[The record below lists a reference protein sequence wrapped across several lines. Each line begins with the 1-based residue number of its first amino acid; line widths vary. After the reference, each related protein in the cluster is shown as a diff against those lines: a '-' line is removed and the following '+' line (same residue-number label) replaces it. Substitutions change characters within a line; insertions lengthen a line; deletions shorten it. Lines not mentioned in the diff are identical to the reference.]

1 MAAHLSQKTRSTS
14 ESGESQNSHTA
25 VTGRAAQA
33 AARVAERYAHAPSFS
48 EMLADEAR
56 AAMRAAE
63 AASKAAKQAHEAVQ
77 YVLAGLEAASPEYGL
92 RPETVTPAAPATP
105 QAPECLEFDESPLFS
120 RGNLE
125 EQSQGDADPGGDRAG
140 DRAQERPWDRAWKRL
155 EPTLR
160 MSIAEAPADHEDVEA
175 AEPIYANLIQ
185 FPREIFATR
194 KMRPRRALGPLAI
207 AATES
212 QLSIFEVDPDSIS
225 TQPAVEEAAA
235 PAWMRTEFGS
245 IAEAAPEPVE
255 DQIEAP
261 DAMADEPEG
270 ARLAP
275 LSRRLMAIAVDA
287 SLIGATFLATAMM
300 VASHIR
306 PLPSVRVVELCA
318 ALAVVVIGVAY
329 QALCLTLG
337 KVTPGMLY
345 AGITMSTFEGDSPS
359 RRQRCRRMLAL
370 PLSVLPLGLGLI
382 WALFDDGGLTWHD
395 RLSGTYLRRR

>member
-1 MAAHLSQKTRSTS
+1 
-14 ESGESQNSHTA
+14 
-25 VTGRAAQA
+25 
-33 AARVAERYAHAPSFS
+33 
-48 EMLADEAR
+48 
-56 AAMRAAE
+56 MRAAE
-63 AASKAAKQAHEAVQ
+63 AASKAAQQAHEAVQ

-125 EQSQGDADPGGDRAG
+125 EQSQSGADPAQDCAQDRAGDRAG
-140 DRAQERPWDRAWKRL
+140 DRARDRAWKQF
-155 EPTLR
+155 EPALR

-194 KMRPRRALGPLAI
+194 KMRPRRAEGPLAI

-225 TQPAVEEAAA
+225 TQPAEEEAAA

-255 DQIEAP
+255 DQLEVP
-261 DAMADEPEG
+261 VAMADEPEG

-287 SLIGATFLATAMM
+287 SLISVAFLAAAMM

-306 PLPSVRVVELCA
+306 QLPSIRAVELCA
-318 ALAVVVIGVAY
+318 ALAVVVIGAAY

-337 KVTPGMLY
+337 KTTPGMLY
-345 AGITMSTFEGDSPS
+345 AGIALNTFEGDSPS

-382 WALFDDGGLTWHD
+382 WALFDDDGLTWHD